1 MKANPLQLS
10 KFLQKQDTQFVIP
23 IYQRNYDWS
32 EEHCMQLLEDIIVV
46 GKTPRDEARMHFIG
60 SIVYVCNDEYT
71 VAEIE
76 QLVIIDG
83 QQRITTITLLLMALY
98 HFAKEHND
106 QRLAEMIL
114 EDYLINKR
122 AEEVF
127 KVKLKATENNDRDL
141 QYLLEGKPI
150 PNGKYSNIKNN
161 YNFFRNHISSS
172 NYNTIY
178 DGFKRLL
185 FVEIRLERG
194 KDNAQKIFESLNST
208 GLDLSQADLIRNYIL
223 MGLEPNEQNR
233 LYLNYWAEIESN
245 TKVEGVSYVSDFIRD
260 YLTIKQGEIPK
271 KDDVYNTFK
280 KQYRI
285 EEIPIEPILKEL
297 LNYSSIYQWL
307 LLPEMVE
314 DKDIRREIG
323 YIKYI
328 EINVS
333 YPFLLQIIDDYR
345 KGEIEKVTLVNVL
358 QFVQTFTCRRFIL
371 DLPTNALN
379 KIFMILYRQVD
390 KNNYE
395 KSIYQYVLTRPGKN
409 RMPSDIEIR
418 NMLADKDFYNA
429 KSKMKMYILE
439 RLENYNNNEFVPIIG
454 NSNITI
460 EHIFPQNPDDKW
472 SKELSERDYNEF
484 MNSYLHTIGNLTLS
498 GNNGALGNKTFNEKK
513 RMNKDGKE
521 QGYIYSRLLLNRFLQ
536 EIDEWNGTNYKIR
549 TDKVIKRFITIW
561 KLPQVEG
568 IQEVP
573 EKNICDIDD
582 PTNKQLE
589 YAVFFGKRLDGDKY
603 KGINLYNYIIKEL
616 YKLQPEAFV
625 EQFSK
630 LLRLKENPKELRK
643 PHPLNNTYSYETN
656 LNYITLFNNL
666 KVILEKMELAD
677 ELYVKFR
684 GTTCISPKEESDD
697 KQTQD
702 ASLVDRNFK
711 QLCIDKI
718 EKTFDIKLVKCS
730 QSVYKTQ
737 DGRKGYY
744 FATSK
749 IYPDPRGEK
758 YWFGYRK
765 PSLLEDCENNYYVF
779 GCKNKDNIIVLTQ
792 EQLDEKAWQM
802 NYSADDDTGEIR
814 HWHVVFIKKKDG
826 SIIWS
831 LSKPDMHE
839 EDITDYLLKE

>member
-1 MKANPLQLS
+1 
-10 KFLQKQDTQFVIP
+10 
-23 IYQRNYDWS
+23 
-32 EEHCMQLLEDIIVV
+32 
-46 GKTPRDEARMHFIG
+46 
-60 SIVYVCNDEYT
+60 
-71 VAEIE
+71 
-76 QLVIIDG
+76 
-83 QQRITTITLLLMALY
+83 
-98 HFAKEHND
+98 
-106 QRLAEMIL
+106 
-114 EDYLINKR
+114 
-122 AEEVF
+122 
-127 KVKLKATENNDRDL
+127 
-141 QYLLEGKPI
+141 
-150 PNGKYSNIKNN
+150 
-161 YNFFRNHISSS
+161 
-172 NYNTIY
+172 
-178 DGFKRLL
+178 
-185 FVEIRLERG
+185 
-194 KDNAQKIFESLNST
+194 
-208 GLDLSQADLIRNYIL
+208 
-223 MGLEPNEQNR
+223 MGLEPIEQNR

-307 LLPEMVE
+307 LSPEMVE
-314 DKDIRREIG
+314 DKDIRRELG

-345 KGEIEKVTLVNVL
+345 KGEISKLTLVNVL

-454 NSNITI
+454 NTSITI

-498 GNNGALGNKTFNEKK
+498 GNNGALGNKPFYEKK

-521 QGYIYSRLLLNRFLQ
+521 QGYIFSRLLLNRFLQ

-549 TDKVIKRFITIW
+549 TDKIIKRFISIW

-603 KGINLYNYIIKEL
+603 KGIKLYNYIIKEL

-630 LLRLKENPKELRK
+630 LLHLKENPKELRK
-643 PHPLNNTYSYETN
+643 AHPLDNTYSYETN
-656 LNYITLFNNL
+656 LNYITIFNNL
-666 KVILEKMELAD
+666 RTMLEKMELAD
-677 ELYVKFR
+677 ELYIKFR
-684 GTTCISPKEESDD
+684 GTTCISPEEESDS
-697 KQTQD
+697 KQNQD
-702 ASLVDRNFK
+702 ASLVDKDFK
-711 QLCIDKI
+711 QLCIEKV
-718 EKTFDIKLVKCS
+718 EKTFGIKLLKCS
-730 QSVYKTQ
+730 QSFYKTQ

-749 IYPDPRGEK
+749 IYPDTRGEK

-765 PSLLEDCENNYYVF
+765 PSLLEDCEQNYYVF
-779 GCKNKDNIIVLTQ
+779 GCKNEDNIVVLSQ
-792 EQLDEKAWQM
+792 EQLDEKTWQM

-826 SIIWS
+826 STIWS

-839 EDITDYLLKE
+839 EDITDYLLK